1 MPGLDPGM
9 PLVTTKEDRRVMPG
23 DGECL
28 VMSEADVM

>member
-9 PLVTTKEDRRVMPG
+9 PSVTTKKDRRVMPG

>member
-1 MPGLDPGM
+1 MPGLGPGM
-9 PLVTTKEDRRVMPG
+9 FFVATKEDRRVMPG